1 MSGATTADTSD
12 VEQGNDP
19 CGFAVLV
26 WSMLRMSVLIMVRYR
41 LNFAIQLV
49 GMYAFFAIVFF
60 GGQEAVRSAG
70 VGSVSALGSSLDAI
84 IVGWFVYSMA
94 QNAYSSLSGVI
105 TAESRWGTLEQLYVS
120 PHGFERIMGAKL
132 IINLTLSLLMGFL
145 MLLLM
150 LVTTDRTL
158 TLDAFTILP
167 LIVLT
172 LMSVLG
178 LGFTF
183 GGLTLIYKKLSSISR
198 LMQLALLGLVAAPA
212 ADVFA
217 LRFLPL
223 VQGSAMLQKAMREG
237 TRLWEFPAHDLA
249 ILVGAAVVYIGVGAL
264 VFMVCSFVARKRGVM
279 GHY

>member
-1 MSGATTADTSD
+1 MNGTTAADTSG

-150 LVTTDRTL
+150 VVTTDRTL

-183 GGLTLIYKKLSSISR
+183 GGLTLIYKKLSSVSR

-237 TRLWEFPAHDLA
+237 TRLWEFRAHDLA
-249 ILVGAAVVYIGVGAL
+249 ILVGAAVVYIGGGTL